1 MNRTEFMRQLQSL
14 LNDISESEREEA
26 LAYYNSYF
34 DDAGEENE
42 SKVIQELGS
51 PGKLA
56 AIIKSDLEGGA
67 EDYAEYTERGYQDC
81 RTEESNSPQVYGS
94 ESQTQGNRQSRAERG
109 YRPRPKY
116 NSKGNIILLV
126 IILVFASPL
135 IIGIGGT
142 LIGAAASIILG
153 IISIVATLAIG
164 AFAALLAGV
173 VLVGVGIY
181 QCFANPALG
190 LLSIAIGLFSVT
202 AGLILAAMFA
212 LLIMKFLPWLI
223 KKVVGFCQKLLQ
235 KGRRKGGASV

>member
-14 LNDISESEREEA
+14 LKDISESEREEA

-56 AIIKSDLEGGA
+56 AIIKSDLEGGS
-67 EDYAEYTERGYQDC
+67 EDYAEYTEQGYQDS
-81 RTEESNSPQVYGS
+81 RTEESNAPQVYGAGS
-94 ESQTQGNRQSRAERG
+94 RSQSRAERG

-142 LIGAAASIILG
+142 LIGAAASLILG
-153 IISIVATLAIG
+153 IISVVATLAIG

-190 LLSIAIGLFSVT
+190 LLSTAIGLFSVT
-202 AGLILAAMFA
+202 AGLVLAAMFA

-235 KGRRKGGASV
+235 KGRKKGGASV

>member
-51 PGKLA
+51 PGKIA
-56 AIIKSDLEGGA
+56 AIIKSDLEGGS
-67 EDYAEYTERGYQDC
+67 EDYAEYTEKGYHDS
-81 RTEESNSPQVYGS
+81 RAEESNAPQVYGAD
-94 ESQTQGNRQSRAERG
+94 SQSQSNRQSRAERG

-116 NSKGNIILLV
+116 NSKGNIVLLV

-135 IIGIGGT
+135 LIGIGGT

-153 IISIVATLAIG
+153 VISVVATLAIG
-164 AFAALLAGV
+164 AFAALLAGI
-173 VLVGVGIY
+173 VLVGVGIF
-181 QCFANPALG
+181 QCFTTPALG
-190 LLSIAIGLFSVT
+190 LLSIAIGLFSIT
-202 AGLILAAMFA
+202 AGLIMAVIFG
-212 LLIMKFLPWLI
+212 LLVVKTLPWLI
-223 KKVVGFCQKLLQ
+223 RKIVGFCQRLVS